1 MKSEKLFDAKALA
14 AMAKKFRTASGRNR
28 AEAARELKVARPTIA
43 QAEDRPELGLLQVR
57 KRIIEQYSPYEVIGP
72 VFYLKKKS

>member
-1 MKSEKLFDAKALA
+1 MTKETLLEEKALA
-14 AMAKKFRTASGRNR
+14 AVAKKFRKASGKNR
-28 AEAARELKVARPTIA
+28 AEAARELKVARPTVA
-43 QAEDRPELGLLQVR
+43 QAEDRPELTLVKLR